1 MLRENQ
7 LGTRN
12 MIGAVTDEF
21 WKMVE
26 ESINDQALLFKSK
39 TGAFLLTN

>member
-12 MIGAVTDEF
+12 MTTAVTDEF

-26 ESINDQALLFKSK
+26 ESINEQALLFKSE
-39 TGAFLLTN
+39 